1 MYEVTAMA
9 PEGPEEVYQAGR
21 RGRCSESIRGTTERA
36 EYCAWNVHGGR
47 SVKRTSNHSEQ
58 RLFREEVLCFTRKFV
73 PMAQNL

>member
-1 MYEVTAMA
+1 MQMYEVTALA
-9 PEGPEEVYQAGR
+9 PEGPEEV
-21 RGRCSESIRGTTERA
+21 SIRGTTERA